1 MIMFLL
7 YTFFKKCSNQRS
19 AENVSVLHKLS
30 GVRFYIISISLL
42 LLLLLISNITKT
54 QHLQLNY
61 TVKQGEDTIGWMR
74 LEKKVTGNTS
84 FLSLISE
91 IKKRVIFM
99 INVSA
104 SEYCTFQN
112 GQLFY
117 SCQLRKTNGTRK
129 LSKQTRLVT
138 DKYEVLENEQK
149 RTLSFVYIGA
159 NLLSMYFEEPVA
171 INAVYCETLQCFI
184 PITKTTDG
192 GYKIKFPDGNS
203 NSYYYTRGACT
214 KIKISHTFY
223 SAVILLN
230 Q

>member
-1 MIMFLL
+1 MFLL
-7 YTFFKKCSNQRS
+7 YTIFKKCSHQRS
-19 AENVSVLHKLS
+19 VVNQSVLHKIS

-42 LLLLLISNITKT
+42 LMLLLISEITKT

-61 TVKQGEDTIGWMR
+61 TIKQGEDTIGWMR

-91 IKKRVIFM
+91 IRKRVIFM

-104 SEYCTFQN
+104 NEYCTFQN
-112 GQLFY
+112 GQLIY
-117 SCQLRKTNGTRK
+117 SSQLRKTNGTIK
-129 LSKQTRLVT
+129 LNKKTRFVA
-138 DKYEVLENEQK
+138 DKYEVLEYEEK
-149 RTLSFVYIGA
+149 GTLSFAYIGA
-159 NLLSMYFEEPVA
+159 NLLSMYFQEPVE
-171 INAVYCETLQCFI
+171 INAVYCETQQCFMPVI
-184 PITKTTDG
+184 KTTDG

-203 NSYYYTRGACT
+203 NSYYYTKGACT